1 MIWTIAW
8 RNIWRNK
15 LRSVIVITALA
26 IGLFAGVFSMGLYQG
41 MAEMRYT
48 SAIKTEV
55 SHIQIFNKTFRENY
69 DIQFSINNSNKIV
82 EKINNIPKVAASS
95 RRLLSECI
103 VSSAH
108 GTSGIKLIGIE
119 PNREKKVTDI
129 SEKIIDGNY
138 FEYTS
143 SRIPTIVIGKKLA
156 QKLKLNIGS
165 KLPVQMLDIK
175 GDISYKLYKVR
186 GIYESVDTSY
196 EEMNAFVMYAE
207 MQHQLAIDGDIAH
220 QIVLFLKPDI
230 EASEVASALKKE
242 FPTLEILTW
251 KEINKELAL
260 LADSMNQYMYI
271 FVLIIMLALCFGIVN
286 TMLMAVLERTREL
299 GMLMAVGMNQL
310 RIFLMIILESVFL
323 CITGGIVGIIIGW
336 VVIKNYETKPLIL
349 DIFKGFETYGYSYK
363 IYTKLLFSD
372 ILIIGS
378 FVILLG
384 VISAIY
390 PAKKATQLDPAEAI
404 RTI

>member
-15 LRSVIVITALA
+15 LRSIIVITALA

-41 MAEMRYT
+41 MAEMRYS

-55 SHIQIFNKTFRENY
+55 SHIQIFNQSFRENY
-69 DIQFSINNSNKIV
+69 DILFSINNSNKIV
-82 EKINNIPKVAASS
+82 ENIDQIPDVAACS

-108 GTSGIKLIGIE
+108 GTSGIRLIGIE
-119 PNREKKVTDI
+119 PNREKQVTDI
-129 SEKIIDGNY
+129 ANKIIEGNY
-138 FEYTS
+138 FEETA
-143 SRIPTIVIGKKLA
+143 SRIPSIVIGKKLA
-156 QKLKLNIGS
+156 QKLKLSIGS
-165 KLPVQMLDIK
+165 KLPVQMLDMN

-186 GIYESVDTSY
+186 GVYEAVDTSY
-196 EEMNAFVMYAE
+196 EEMNAFITYTE
-207 MQHQLAIDGDIAH
+207 MQHQLAIEGDIAH
-220 QIVLFLKPDI
+220 QIVLFLEADI
-230 EASEVASALKKE
+230 EAAKVASQLKKQ
-242 FPTLEILTW
+242 FSNLEILTW

-299 GMLMAVGMNQL
+299 GMLMAVGMNRL

-323 CITGGIVGIIIGW
+323 CVTGGIVGIVIGW
-336 VVIKNYETKPLIL
+336 IVIKNYENKPLIL
-349 DIFKGFETYGYSYK
+349 EIFKGFETYGYSYK

-372 ILIIGS
+372 ILMIGF

-384 VISAIY
+384 IIAAIY